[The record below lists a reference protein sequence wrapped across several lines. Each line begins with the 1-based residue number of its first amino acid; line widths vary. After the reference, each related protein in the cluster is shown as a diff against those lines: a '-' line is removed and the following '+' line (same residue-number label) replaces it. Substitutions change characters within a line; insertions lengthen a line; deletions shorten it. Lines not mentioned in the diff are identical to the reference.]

1 MDGGGGHPGVPT
13 SPGPGCFLSAPPYLQ
28 EVGDAPCRAGV
39 PVHCTDPGETA
50 PRRCVLRGRSH
61 RGSVPGAVTGA
72 QGAGV
77 WGHGKVGSGE

>member
-1 MDGGGGHPGVPT
+1 MSPPAQAPGY
-13 SPGPGCFLSAPPYLQ
+13 FLSTPPYLQ

-39 PVHCTDPGETA
+39 PVHCSDPGDTA
-50 PRRCVLRGRSH
+50 PRRCVLRGHSH

-77 WGHGKVGSGE
+77 WAMERWGQGSEG